1 MKLSG
6 NTILITGGATGIGLV
21 MAQGFLERDNR
32 VIICG
37 RRQEKLDA
45 ACETTPG
52 LIAYR
57 CDISDEGDRHNLLE
71 NLKRDGHSINVL
83 INNAAVLRTYDLTQP
98 EELDLARAEQ
108 DMRINFFGPVALS
121 NLLLPM
127 LMGQSDPVILNIS
140 SPGGVVPVAKLPF
153 YCASKAA
160 LNAYTN
166 SLRHQLDG
174 RVKVII
180 LYPPTTDTPMMDGIE
195 LPMVSTQKFIEEAM
209 RRLAS
214 ERTEIWMGDGRVLPW
229 LVRIAPKLTFKL
241 VNQTTKFSE

>member
-37 RRQEKLDA
+37 RRQEKLDE
-45 ACETTPG
+45 ACEGTPG

-57 CDISDEGDRHNLLE
+57 CDISDENDRRNLLE
-71 NLKRDGHSINVL
+71 NLKRDGHAINVL
-83 INNAAVLRTYDLTQP
+83 INNAAVLRAYDLSQP
-98 EELDLARAEQ
+98 EKLDLVTAEH
-108 DMRINFFGPVALS
+108 DLGINFFGPVTLTT
-121 NLLLPM
+121 LLLPL
-127 LMGQSDPVILNIS
+127 LMQQSDPVVLNIS
-140 SPGGVVPVAKLPF
+140 SPGGVVPIAKLPF

-160 LNAYTN
+160 LDTYTD
-166 SLRHQLDG
+166 SLRHQLAG
-174 RVKVII
+174 RVKVIT
-180 LYPPTTDTPMMDGIE
+180 LYPPTTDTPMMNGIE
-195 LPMVSTQKFIEEAM
+195 LPMVSTQKFIKEAM

-214 ERTEIWMGDGRVLPW
+214 NRTEIWMGDGRVLPW

-241 VNQTTKFSE
+241 VNHTTKLWE